1 VVSPLFD
8 DAYLA
13 NLYSLQRKKVVDLLM
28 GFMRRL
34 RVLFTVHRFD
44 LVVLEKELI
53 PYMPALL
60 ERLLSGIPYVVD
72 YDDAIFHQYDCHAN
86 PIVRLV
92 LGKKIA
98 VVMRHAGLVI

>member
-1 VVSPLFD
+1 
-8 DAYLA
+8 
-13 NLYSLQRKKVVDLLM
+13 M

-72 YDDAIFHQYDCHAN
+72 YDDAIFHQYSRKPDCA
-86 PIVRLV
+86 PSTR
-92 LGKKIA
+92 
-98 VVMRHAGLVI
+98 